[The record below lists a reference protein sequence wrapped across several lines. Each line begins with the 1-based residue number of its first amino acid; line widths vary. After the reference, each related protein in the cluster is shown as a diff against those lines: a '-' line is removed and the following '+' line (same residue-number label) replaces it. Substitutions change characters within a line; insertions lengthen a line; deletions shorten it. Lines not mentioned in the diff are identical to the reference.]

1 MTFSK
6 VLWYV
11 DVNGTLLDA
20 RRTSS
25 LSPSVDELSLRLRSL
40 SLTVVTDPDL
50 QQVRLHGVSE
60 KIASLTL
67 FLYSSVKIEPTLTV
81 FTARCYASAVLAMG
95 LCPSVRHK
103 SEFY

>member
-60 KIASLTL
+60 KKRQPHVIFVQLSQN
-67 FLYSSVKIEPTLTV
+67 
-81 FTARCYASAVLAMG
+81 
-95 LCPSVRHK
+95 
-103 SEFY
+103 